1 MAPPVIWIKHSKMQP
16 LLLDFLT
23 CLQAKLTEEFFYIRS
38 KAKKKVKVFRGSA
51 KINSK

>member
-23 CLQAKLTEEFFYIRS
+23 CLQAKLTEELFYIRS
-38 KAKKKVKVFRGSA
+38 KAKKR
-51 KINSK
+51 SKFSGGVQSW